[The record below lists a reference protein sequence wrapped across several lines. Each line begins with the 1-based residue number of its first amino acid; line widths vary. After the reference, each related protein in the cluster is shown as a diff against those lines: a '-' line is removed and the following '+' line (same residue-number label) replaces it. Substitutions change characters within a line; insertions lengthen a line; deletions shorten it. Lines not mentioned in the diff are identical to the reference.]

1 MKKALTITSCWMS
14 VLALV
19 GLVAC
24 NKVPDNVNPSFD
36 PDTKTVK
43 TQLILNVSTN
53 TPSTKMPASTVQED
67 GNSFRGIDKVHLL
80 TYSLDYQCEHG
91 DYYMFK
97 VDDESSKA
105 TRDFDLGA
113 MLTSTDISAANS
125 SRTLE
130 LSVPLSVNAIM
141 LYGMAP
147 KTGTNDA
154 QGAVTAEGTALGAS
168 LSSLSFRLVDRM
180 KDARAFTGM
189 CNLLGMAMTMLTDSQ
204 LSVHK
209 YGKNDTE
216 RDTRYAFWFPIDDT
230 SEQMSLKDD
239 SGNYY
244 ANGTKSGKYT
254 FYLGETSWR
263 SMGNAYA
270 QSPNSLSPLGQVLGR
285 AFNELVTI
293 KSKGADETRV
303 SELRAGDTS
312 SLLRLMSDL
321 SELLQRTISAAAT
334 TPEEKIAQLLAE
346 EIKFRLTK
354 FFVWPANGSITAF
367 LPMGT
372 ILDNAN
378 VYFKDY
384 DTKLADYY
392 GALTSADN
400 GNFFPDATGAGGF
413 PTNLDLPRGA
423 AIMDCKRNDDS
434 QWVFSYL
441 TEIPAYG
448 MGGTAAAFPITNYR
462 FPPELM
468 YWANTGIYV
477 SDKATDKLPAIPHTV
492 ADWAN
497 ADKWAVSDWTA
508 NGTISSTTRSVAL
521 MRQINYGTA
530 LLKSTVKANRATIED
545 NKAALFPGEE
555 NQEIAVGATSFRVT
569 GIFIGGIPDVVG
581 WDFIRKDD
589 NLPEGMTGNPYDKMI
604 YDKVSSNNIYVTP
617 DDGSDPIY
625 TLVWDSY
632 RPKFTSQDMTT
643 VAGIGDQDDQ
653 ASIYVALEL
662 VNLSGKDLWGE
673 LNLIRNGGTFYL
685 VGKLDLNSA
694 DFSKVSFPDDSF
706 FHYPPFY
713 DSGET
718 VEVKR
723 VFMQDYMT
731 TARFLLTETS
741 LQHAY
746 MTIPDLRSSQISLGL
761 SVDLTWQKGLDFDVV
776 LGNN

>member
-1 MKKALTITSCWMS
+1 MMKKFSAHISHWLPALAI
-14 VLALV
+14 LALV
-19 GLVAC
+19 AC
-24 NKVPDNVNPSFD
+24 KKEPVNVSPDYD
-36 PDTKTVK
+36 PETNTVK

-53 TPSTKMPASTVQED
+53 SPSTKMPASTVQED
-67 GNSFRGIDKVHLL
+67 GNGFRGIDKVHLL
-80 TYSLDYQCEHG
+80 TYSLDYKCEHG
-91 DYYMFK
+91 DYFMFK

-105 TRDFDLGA
+105 TRDFDLGS
-113 MLTSTDISAANS
+113 MLTSGDISKTNS

-147 KTGTNDA
+147 KTGTDDA
-154 QGAVTAEGTALGAS
+154 QGATTAEGSALGTS
-168 LSSLSFRLVDRM
+168 LSSLNFSLVNRL
-180 KDARAFTGM
+180 KDQRPFTGM
-189 CNLLGMAMTMLTDSQ
+189 CNLLGMAMTTLIDAQ
-204 LSVHK
+204 LSLHP
-209 YGKNDTE
+209 YGKNDTP
-216 RDTRYAFWFPIDDT
+216 RDTRYAFWWPIDDT
-230 SEQMSLKDD
+230 SKEMPVKDD

-244 ANGTKSGKYT
+244 ADGTTSGKYT
-254 FYLGETSWR
+254 FHLGSTTWQSL
-263 SMGNAYA
+263 GNAYA
-270 QSPNSLSPLGQVLGR
+270 ENPSKLSPLGQVLGR

-293 KSKGADETRV
+293 KSKGTGDTKI

-312 SLLRLMSDL
+312 SLLRLMTDL
-321 SELLQRTISAAAT
+321 SELINRTISA
-334 TPEEKIAQLLAE
+334 TPTSPDEEVARLLAV
-346 EIKFRLTK
+346 EIKFRLLQ
-354 FFVWPANGSITAF
+354 FFVWPEKGSITGY
-367 LPMGT
+367 LSMGT

-378 VYFKDY
+378 VFFKEY
-384 DTKLADYY
+384 DQKLADYY
-392 GALTSADN
+392 GVLTSPDN
-400 GNFFPDATGAGGF
+400 GNFFPDASGAGGF
-413 PTNLDLPRGA
+413 PTNLNLPRSA
-423 AIMDCKRNDDS
+423 AIMTCARDDNNK
-434 QWVFSYL
+434 WVFSYPA
-441 TEIPAYG
+441 EVPAYG
-448 MGGTAAAFPITNYR
+448 MGTDVSFPITNYR
-462 FPPELM
+462 FPPELI

-508 NGTISSTTRSVAL
+508 NGTITSTTRSVAL

-555 NQEIAVGATSFRVT
+555 NQKIAVGSTSFRVT
-569 GIFIGGIPDVVG
+569 GVFIGGIPDVVG
-581 WDFIRKDD
+581 WDFVRKND
-589 NLPEGMTGNPYDKMI
+589 NLPAGMTSNPYDKMI
-604 YDKVSSNNIYVTP
+604 YDKVSANNIYISA

-632 RPKFTSQDMTT
+632 RPKFSNQDMTT
-643 VAGIGDQDDQ
+643 VSGIGDQDDQ
-653 ASIYVALEL
+653 ASIYVALEI
-662 VNLSGKDLWGE
+662 VNQTGKDLWGE

-694 DFSKVSFPDDSF
+694 DFSKVTFPDDSF

-713 DSGET
+713 DNGET
-718 VEVKR
+718 VQVKR

-731 TARFLLTETS
+731 TARFMLTETS

-761 SVDLTWQKGLDFDVV
+761 SVDMEWQKGLDFDVV

>member
-1 MKKALTITSCWMS
+1 MMKKLSAHCFLWMPA
-14 VLALV
+14 LALI
-19 GLVAC
+19 GMVAC
-24 NKVPDNVNPSFD
+24 NKVPDNVSPDFD
-36 PDTKTVK
+36 PETNTVK

-53 TPSTKMPASTVQED
+53 SPSTKMPASTVQED
-67 GNSFRGIDKVHLL
+67 GNGFRGIDKVHLL
-80 TYSLDYQCEHG
+80 TYSLDYKCEHG
-91 DYYMFK
+91 DYFMFK
-97 VDDESSKA
+97 VDDASSKA

-113 MLTSTDISAANS
+113 MLTSADISTSNS

-141 LYGMAP
+141 LYGIAP
-147 KTGTNDA
+147 KTGTSDA
-154 QGAVTAEGTALGAS
+154 QGAVTVEGTALGES
-168 LSSLSFRLVDRM
+168 LSSVSYSLVNRM
-180 KDARAFTGM
+180 KDAKAFTGM
-189 CNLLGMAMTMLTDSQ
+189 CNLLGIAMTTLIDSQ

-216 RDTRYAFWFPIDDT
+216 RDNRYAFWFPIDET
-230 SEQMSLKDD
+230 SEQMAVKDD

-244 ANGTKSGKYT
+244 ADGTKSGKYT
-254 FYLGETSWR
+254 FHLGEISWEAL
-263 SMGNAYA
+263 GNAYA
-270 QSPNSLSPLGQVLGR
+270 QNPSGLSPLGQVLGR

-293 KSKGADETRV
+293 KSKGADATRV

-312 SLLRLMSDL
+312 SLLRLMTDLSDL
-321 SELLQRTISAAAT
+321 LNRTISAPAT
-334 TPEEKIAQLLAE
+334 TVDERIAQLLAE
-346 EIKFRLTK
+346 EIKFRLTQ
-354 FFVWPANGSITAF
+354 FFTWPDNGSITGF
-367 LPMGT
+367 LSMGT
-372 ILDNAN
+372 ILDRAN
-378 VYFKDY
+378 TYFKEY
-384 DTKLADYY
+384 DTKLADYN
-392 GALTSADN
+392 GALTNPDN
-400 GNFFPDATGAGGF
+400 GNFFPDGSGAGGF

-423 AIMDCKRNDDS
+423 AIMDCKRDDDNK
-434 QWVFSYL
+434 WVFSYL

-448 MGGTAAAFPITNYR
+448 MGNASFPITNYR

-497 ADKWAVSDWTA
+497 ADKWAVSDWTP

-530 LLKSTVKANRATIED
+530 LLKSTVKANRSTIFD
-545 NKAALFPGEE
+545 NKAALFPGED
-555 NQEIAVGATSFRVT
+555 NQEIAVGQTSFKVT
-569 GIFIGGIPDVVG
+569 GLFIGGIPDVVG
-581 WDFIRKDD
+581 WDFIRKND
-589 NLPEGMTGNPYDKMI
+589 NLPQGMTGNPYDKMI
-604 YDKVSSNNIYVTP
+604 YDKLSGDVYVRA
-617 DDGSDPIY
+617 DDSGSPIY

-632 RPKFTSQDMTT
+632 RPKFTGQDMTT

-662 VNLSGKDLWGE
+662 VNQTGKDLWGE

-685 VGKLDLNSA
+685 VGKLDLNAA
-694 DFSKVSFPDDSF
+694 DFSKVTFPDDSF

-731 TARFLLTETS
+731 TASFMLTETS

-761 SVDLTWQKGLDFDVV
+761 SVDLTWQKGLDFSVV